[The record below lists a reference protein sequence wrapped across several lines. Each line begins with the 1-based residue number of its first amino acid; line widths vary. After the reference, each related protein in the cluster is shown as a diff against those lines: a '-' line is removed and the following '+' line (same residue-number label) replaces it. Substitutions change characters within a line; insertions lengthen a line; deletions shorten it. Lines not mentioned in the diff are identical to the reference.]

1 MSKDLMDFSTT
12 EDEKM
17 ILEMAREVCR
27 NEIIPRRKEM
37 DAKEIF
43 PHDVFD
49 KFREAGLFS
58 ILYEAEYGGLGS
70 GTFVSALIAE
80 VISEYCLG
88 VGTAYLASK
97 LGALPIEIGGT
108 PEQKMKY
115 IPGLAAGEKL
125 GAFGLTE
132 PDAGSDV
139 PAMGTTAVKKGDRYI
154 LNGTKQWI
162 SNAGQADIYTI
173 FAETDAAKGSR
184 GFSCFILEK
193 GMKGLSFGKLEDK
206 LGIRASHTAQ
216 VIMEDVEVPAENLVG
231 LHEGKGFIHAIKTL
245 NASRP
250 VVAGMAVGVS
260 RGAYNEALKYTRE
273 RVQFGKSVINFQVV
287 QHMLVDMLVKLETGQ
302 LLEYRAARALD
313 LGHSD
318 TAKYSALAKYYCSE
332 MAVSIT
338 NDALQLHGGYGY
350 VKDYPIEKMYRD
362 AKILT
367 IYEGTSQIQKNEI
380 GTYIIKEAN
389 KMK

>member
-1 MSKDLMDFSTT
+1 MSKDIMDFSLS
-12 EDEKM
+12 EDDVT
-17 ILEMAREVCR
+17 ILEMADEVCR
-27 NEIIPRRKEM
+27 NEIIPRRAEM
-37 DAKEIF
+37 DEKEIF
-43 PHDVFD
+43 PHEVFD

-58 ILYEAEYGGLGS
+58 VLYATEYGGLGS
-70 GTFVSALIAE
+70 SSLVAAMMGET
-80 VISEYCLG
+80 ISKYCLG

-97 LGALPIEIGGT
+97 LGAFPIEIGGT
-108 PEQKMKY
+108 EEQKMKY
-115 IPGLAAGEKL
+115 LTPLASGEKL

-139 PAMGTTAVKKGDRYI
+139 PAMTTTAVKKGDAYI

-162 SNAGQADIYTI
+162 SNAGQADIYTV
-173 FAETDAAKGSR
+173 FAETDPSKGSR

-193 GMKGLSFGKLEDK
+193 GMKGLSFGKLENK

-216 VIMEDVEVPAENLVG
+216 IIMEDVEVPAENLVG

-245 NASRP
+245 NVSRP
-250 VVAGMAVGVS
+250 VVAGMAVGVA
-260 RGAYNEALKYTRE
+260 RGAYDEAVKYTRE

-287 QHMLVDMLVKLETGQ
+287 QHMLVDMLVKIEAGQ
-302 LLEYRAARALD
+302 LLVYRAARCAD
-313 LGHSD
+313 LHHSD
-318 TAKYSALAKYYCSE
+318 LAKYSAIAKYYCSE
-332 MAVSIT
+332 NAVSIA

-350 VKDYPIEKMYRD
+350 VKDYPVEKMYRD

-380 GTYIIKEAN
+380 ATYILKQASR
-389 KMK
+389 KR